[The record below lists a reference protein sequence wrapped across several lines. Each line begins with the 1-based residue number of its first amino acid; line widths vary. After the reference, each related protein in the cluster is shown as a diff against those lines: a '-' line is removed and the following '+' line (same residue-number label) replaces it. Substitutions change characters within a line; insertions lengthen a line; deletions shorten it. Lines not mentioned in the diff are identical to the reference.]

1 MALTK
6 IRLSNLTQPLDQD
19 LSVPNLT
26 ASGSITS
33 NGLVSTDNALI
44 TGGSLQIRNGIPFY
58 LWNSDTTNWMHL
70 QNTGTANTAGD
81 ARLSFTG
88 QGIGEVAYITNS
100 GDMGI
105 DGSLVVGGNFTVSGN
120 TTFVNSDNLVIED
133 LNIVLAS
140 GAANAA
146 AADGAGLTVDGAS
159 ATILYDSSNDLW
171 QFNKGVRTD
180 VGLTVAT
187 AAPSIV
193 LMDATGTYN
202 HKFRLNGSNSLI
214 LERYDGT
221 STLSTLKLDETGDVG
236 FYENNGGTPQ
246 VGMHWDYA
254 DGRLGIGNTT
264 PNTSVHVK
272 GSNTSGYGQVTIEG
286 GGDEVDPRLSFYGF
300 STTASTTRNYVLDI
314 FGDVSEKGA
323 RYDVPTGYY
332 QAFTEQGTKRLRIA
346 PGGDL
351 LFERNGI
358 VGRNTSDGSDNGYI
372 AVVGGG
378 AESDGRGA
386 IARYYGNEHA
396 TEAGNLALSSG
407 NISGSKI
414 SLRAAGTNVA
424 YVTST
429 GLGIG
434 TDDPNA
440 LLDLEGVTASSS
452 PILRFTGTGNASPGD
467 VIGQIEFYNS
477 DDTDNTAGIM
487 GKIRAIAGPSGGEGH
502 IQFLTDMPSEGAD
515 AATVALHLH
524 STGNV
529 GIGTDSPNA
538 TLVVSTNGAQGIEF
552 FPTAASGVS
561 TTQYYNRSGAAYV
574 RNRNIALD
582 YTFNISGATDDAV
595 TIAST
600 GKVGIGI
607 ASPDH
612 SLDVDGAIAT
622 GQVRHSKR
630 PVFNFDFANSKELD
644 SRFTF
649 YRATRATYVDADGL
663 VKYVNQNV
671 PRFDHDPN
679 TGKSLGL
686 LLEENRSNEI
696 IDPVNMYSSWLEDNC
711 AIQRNY
717 ALAPDGTWSAIRIQP
732 NGTNNA
738 SHAQQTRTVEYST
751 TYSISAYVKSD
762 GADYAFLTFANT
774 GFNGRATVIINLTNG
789 NVEFSDGTSE
799 SSITPFV
806 EQHKNG
812 WWRFG
817 LTVTSDSANGAAGS
831 YEIGP
836 SNEATPTDGSNSNPR
851 AGTDPTKALLV
862 WGPQREVGTH
872 VSTYIPPQINFDT
885 RTTRGTYYD
894 EDGIIQS
901 APAYAER
908 ITHGF
913 DGTKVVKGGPI
924 VEPARDNLHVN
935 SEWNYPSNPTI
946 CGMIVASGRSKTD
959 FQAENTTAPDGSLW
973 PIIIT
978 NAVTGGNYYYQN
990 YSGLTT
996 GVYYT
1001 FSVFF
1006 RLPTNNT
1013 ESIRSFTTYAHTN
1026 TFGNYYY
1033 ATYDFTTDSITQASA
1048 SSFQTIQKLPNGW
1061 RRLSISAQPTTN
1073 GSFDFLCHFNAASSI
1088 TAQSYEG
1095 GGVANKPIG
1104 YIFGP
1109 QLELGN
1115 QPTTYIPTG
1124 RSNNNAQIAR
1134 AADVAVFYDGYR
1146 LDDLCDIYETDEIN
1160 SDEGT
1165 VYTEWSS
1172 KVPASDGV
1180 GGVFEMWD
1188 EVAGGSNGIDQ
1199 RFAAFYVTNNY
1210 SVSTSYLGAG
1220 AIHKT
1225 SLAYQKDNVIDWY
1238 ATQNGTH
1245 IGTNTVHTYNMKL
1258 TRLSLGRIDLNPAYM
1273 INGHIKRFVLYNN
1286 RLSLDEQ
1293 KALTENN

>member
-1 MALTK
+1 MST
-6 IRLSNLTQPLDQD
+6 T
-19 LSVPNLT
+19 
-26 ASGSITS
+26 GS
-33 NGLVSTDNALI
+33 
-44 TGGSLQIRNGIPFY
+44 
-58 LWNSDTTNWMHL
+58 
-70 QNTGTANTAGD
+70 
-81 ARLSFTG
+81 
-88 QGIGEVAYITNS
+88 
-100 GDMGI
+100 
-105 DGSLVVGGNFTVSGN
+105 
-120 TTFVNSDNLVIED
+120 
-133 LNIVLAS
+133 
-140 GAANAA
+140 
-146 AADGAGLTVDGAS
+146 
-159 ATILYDSSNDLW
+159 
-171 QFNKGVRTD
+171 NKGWHFATNDILRM
-180 VGLTVAT
+180 TVT
-187 AAPSIV
+187 EV
-193 LMDATGTYN
+193 
-202 HKFRLNGSNSLI
+202 
-214 LERYDGT
+214 
-221 STLSTLKLDETGDVG
+221 GDVQ
-236 FYENNGGTPQ
+236 FRENNGGTPQ
-246 VGMHWDYA
+246 VGMHWDYN
-254 DGRLGIGNTT
+254 DGRLGIGADAPSEKLDFGGEGWLKVGQGAFNNGGVIFPYAT
-264 PNTSVHVK
+264 NSTSSRSWAILNDVDA
-272 GSNTSGYGQVTIEG
+272 YGDFVIAQ
-286 GGDEVDPRLSFYGF
+286 
-300 STTASTTRNYVLDI
+300 STTQTSNVKAGATRNNILTI
-314 FGDVSEKGA
+314 T
-323 RYDVPTGYY
+323 PTGSI
-332 QAFTEQGTKRLRIA
+332 KI
-346 PGGDL
+346 
-351 LFERNGI
+351 GI
-358 VGRNTSDGSDNGYI
+358 VSPDRNTSQYSIYTADQTSNAYASYGINLKVGTAIGGAAGGQAGKLTLKAGDLSKVEATNGFAGSVELLAGDILDGGVSGVGSD
-372 AVVGGG
+372 G
-378 AESDGRGA
+378 AGDAGSITIRSGNNPYSAGSSSDA
-386 IARYYGNEHA
+386 GNI
-396 TEAGNLALSSG
+396 TIQAGNLAQIGNSNGHAGDISILAGVRTSNGFAGNARDGNVEIAGKDIILNPFSGGNVGIGTTDPATNLEISSLYGTTLRLSSTRNSNVWTPGQSIGQIQMYSADGTAPTPSVRASIDAVVENDAG
-407 NISGSKI
+407 NEIDLVFRTGSNSEK
-414 SLRAAGTNVA
+414 LRIANGGNV
-424 YVTST
+424 
-429 GLGIG
+429 GIG

-440 LLDLEGVTASSS
+440 
-452 PILRFTGTGNASPGD
+452 
-467 VIGQIEFYNS
+467 
-477 DDTDNTAGIM
+477 
-487 GKIRAIAGPSGGEGH
+487 
-502 IQFLTDMPSEGAD
+502 
-515 AATVALHLH
+515 
-524 STGNV
+524 
-529 GIGTDSPNA
+529 
-538 TLVVSTNGAQGIEF
+538 TLVISTNGAQGIEF
-552 FPTAASGVS
+552 FPTAASGVA

-582 YTFNISGATDDAV
+582 HTFNISGATDDAV

-600 GKVGIGI
+600 GKVGVGI

-671 PRFDHDPN
+671 PRFDHNPN
-679 TGKSLGL
+679 TGESLGL

-696 IDPVNMYSSWLEDNC
+696 IDPVNMYSSWVEDNC

-732 NGTNNA
+732 DGTNN
-738 SHAQQTRTVEYST
+738 SSFAQQTRTIAYST
-751 TYSISAYVKSD
+751 TYSISVYVKSD

-799 SSITPFV
+799 SSVTPFV

-817 LTVTSDSANGAAGS
+817 LTVTSDSSNGAAGS
-831 YEIGP
+831 YELGP
-836 SNEATPTDGSNSNPR
+836 SNEATPTDGTNSNPR

-872 VSTYIPPQINFDT
+872 VSTYIAPQVSFET
-885 RTTRGTYYD
+885 RTSRGTYYD

-913 DGTKVVKGGPI
+913 DGAKVVKGGPI
-924 VEPARDNLHVN
+924 VEPARDNLHVS
-935 SEWNYPSNPTI
+935 SEWNNTSIAYVKI
-946 CGMIVASGRSKTD
+946 CGMISASGRSKAD

-973 PIIIT
+973 PIITT
-978 NAVTGGNYYYQN
+978 NAITGGNYYYQN
-990 YSGLTT
+990 YSSLTT

-1001 FSVFF
+1001 YSVFF

-1013 ESIRSFTTYAHTN
+1013 ENIRSFTAYAHLN

-1048 SSFQTIQKLPNGW
+1048 GSFQTVQKLPNGW

-1073 GSFDFLCHFNAASSI
+1073 GSFDFVCHFNAASSS
-1088 TAQSYEG
+1088 TAQSYDG
-1095 GGVANKPIG
+1095 GGGANKPIG

-1124 RSNNNAQIAR
+1124 RSNNNVQIAR
-1134 AADVAVFYDGYR
+1134 AADVATFYDGYR
-1146 LDDLCDIYETDEIN
+1146 LDDLCDIYKTDEIN
-1160 SDEGT
+1160 ADEGT

-1172 KVPASDGV
+1172 KVPASDSV

-1199 RFAAFYVTNNY
+1199 RFSAFYVTNNY
-1210 SVSTSYLGAG
+1210 SVNTSYLGAG

-1225 SLAYQKDNVIDWY
+1225 SLAYEKDNVIDWY
-1238 ATQNGTH
+1238 ATLNGIHT
-1245 IGTNTVHTYNMKL
+1245 GTNTVHKYNMKL

>member
-1 MALTK
+1 MATTKALELGQFGTDLTVDDSTGAVT
-6 IRLSNLTQPLDQD
+6 IANDVT
-19 LSVPNLT
+19 VN
-26 ASGSITS
+26 AATS
-33 NGLVSTDNALI
+33 TGIDDNATTTKLTI
-44 TGGSLQIRNGIPFY
+44 
-58 LWNSDTTNWMHL
+58 SDTTISA
-70 QNTGTANTAGD
+70 TTANFQLTGGYNFEWGNGFSNGD
-81 ARLSFTG
+81 PAIWANTTQKKIR
-88 QGIGEVAYITNS
+88 IGPS
-100 GDMGI
+100 GNT
-105 DGSLVVGGNFTVSGN
+105 DGEILVVGTYGIDVNGDVKTTGTLKGPSLFYIDPSTYETDSDGSSAGSAAGTVRIRGDLIVDGA
-120 TTFVNSDNLVIED
+120 TTTINSTTLTVAD
-133 LNIVLAS
+133 LKIVAAE
-140 GAANAA
+140 GAAVDTDGSSA
-146 AADGAGLTVDGAS
+146 AADGAGLYIGSDTSPIASLKYDDTSDG
-159 ATILYDSSNDLW
+159 W
-171 QFNKGVRTD
+171 QIDK
-180 VGLTVAT
+180 A
-187 AAPSIV
+187 
-193 LMDATGTYN
+193 
-202 HKFRLNGSNSLI
+202 
-214 LERYDGT
+214 
-221 STLSTLKLDETGDVG
+221 
-236 FYENNGGTPQ
+236 
-246 VGMHWDYA
+246 
-254 DGRLGIGNTT
+254 LGIGTG
-264 PNTSVHVK
+264 PDMLYSDGVHI
-272 GSNTSGYGQVTIEG
+272 YGGNPSIKIEG
-286 GGDEVDPRLSFYGF
+286 DATNSWEFIHLKNPTYERLIGMRTTGAIVINSGTDLDANNYFVVENTGNVGINAGGGSTPASSKLTVNVTTNSDGIELQSSGVKIATLARTAVDSQVV
-300 STTASTTRNYVLDI
+300 ASLDGVATRPI
-314 FGDVSEKGA
+314 HIG
-323 RYDVPTGYY
+323 
-332 QAFTEQGTKRLRIA
+332 
-346 PGGDL
+346 
-351 LFERNGI
+351 GI
-358 VGRNTSDGSDNGYI
+358 VNEDVILAN
-372 AVVGGG
+372 AGG
-378 AESDGRGA
+378 A
-386 IARYYGNEHA
+386 
-396 TEAGNLALSSG
+396 
-407 NISGSKI
+407 
-414 SLRAAGTNVA
+414 V
-424 YVTST
+424 
-429 GLGIG
+429 GIG

-440 LLDLEGVTASSS
+440 
-452 PILRFTGTGNASPGD
+452 
-467 VIGQIEFYNS
+467 
-477 DDTDNTAGIM
+477 
-487 GKIRAIAGPSGGEGH
+487 
-502 IQFLTDMPSEGAD
+502 
-515 AATVALHLH
+515 
-524 STGNV
+524 
-529 GIGTDSPNA
+529 
-538 TLVVSTNGAQGIEF
+538 TLVISTNGAQGIEF
-552 FPTAASGVS
+552 FPTAASGIA

-582 YTFNISGATDDAV
+582 HTFNISGATDDAV

-600 GKVGIGI
+600 GKVGVGI

-671 PRFDHDPN
+671 PRFDHNPN
-679 TGKSLGL
+679 TGESLGL

-696 IDPVNMYSSWLEDNC
+696 IDPVNMYSSWAEDNC

-732 NGTNNA
+732 DGTNN
-738 SHAQQTRTVEYST
+738 SSFAQQTRTVAYST
-751 TYSISAYVKSD
+751 KYSISAYVKSD

-789 NVEFSDGTSE
+789 DVEFSDGTSE
-799 SSITPFV
+799 SSVTSFV

-812 WWRFG
+812 WWRIG

-831 YEIGP
+831 YELGP
-836 SNEATPTDGSNSNPR
+836 SNEATPTDGTNSNPR

-862 WGPQREVGTH
+862 WGPQREVGTN
-872 VSTYIPPQINFDT
+872 VSTYIPPQVSFET

-894 EDGIIQS
+894 EDCIIQS

-913 DGTKVVKGGPI
+913 DGAKVVKGGPI

-935 SEWNYPSNPTI
+935 SEWNYPSNPNI

-990 YSGLTT
+990 YSSLTT

-1013 ESIRSFTTYAHTN
+1013 ENIRSFTAYAHTN

-1048 SSFQTIQKLPNGW
+1048 GSFQTVQKLPNGW

-1073 GSFDFLCHFNAASSI
+1073 GNFDFLCHFNAASSI

-1109 QLELGN
+1109 QMELGN

-1124 RSNNNAQIAR
+1124 RSNNNAQVAR
-1134 AADVAVFYDGYR
+1134 AADVATFYDGYR

-1188 EVAGGSNGIDQ
+1188 EVVGGTNGIDQ
-1199 RFAAFYVTNNY
+1199 RFNAFYVTGNFSLN
-1210 SVSTSYLGAG
+1210 TSYLGANT
-1220 AIHKT
+1220 IHKS
-1225 SLAYQKDNVIDWY
+1225 SLSYEKDNVIDWY
-1238 ATQNGTH
+1238 ATLNGSH
-1245 IGTNTVHTYNMKL
+1245 VATNTVHKYNMKL

-1273 INGHIKRFVLYNN
+1273 INGHIKRFLLYNN